1 MSFEVIDLKQGS
13 SEWLDFRKNHI
24 GASEAPIIM
33 GVSPWTTPYGLWQQ
47 KLGLVKDKDKSR
59 AMQGGLDMEPFARKR
74 YEELC
79 GMAVEP
85 VVLKSKK
92 YSFMIASLD
101 GISKDERIV
110 EIKCPGDK
118 DHEMAKHGTVP
129 KKYLFQ
135 LLQQMV
141 VTGQDRVDYFSY
153 RSDDDCIIVPVLLDS
168 LRDQIDELVEREQR
182 FWECLQNLE
191 EPALADSDIQ
201 HNDSLEW
208 MLTAGEYLDV
218 KEQLKILEKK
228 EADCREKLLAL
239 SSGVNSQGGG
249 VILTQHVRKGSVD
262 YSKIPEL
269 KGLDLEPYRKS
280 PSSYWKIREG

>member
-13 SEWLDFRKNHI
+13 SEWLNFRKNHI

-33 GVSPWTTPYGLWQQ
+33 GESPWTTPYGLWQQ
-47 KLGLVKDKDKSR
+47 KLGLVKDKEKSKF
-59 AMQGGLDMEPFARKR
+59 MQHGLDMEPFARKR

-79 GMAVEP
+79 GIAVEP

-101 GISKDERIV
+101 GISKSERIV

-153 RSDDDCIIVPVLLDS
+153 RSDEDCIIVPVLLDS
-168 LRDQIDELVEREQR
+168 LRDQIDGLVEKEQR

-191 EPALADSDIQ
+191 EPALIEDDYVSRS
-201 HNDSLEW
+201 SLEW
-208 MLTAGEYLDV
+208 ELTCVDGLHAKKQAEFW
-218 KEQLKILEKK
+218 EKK
-228 EADCREKLLAL
+228 WADCREKLIVL
-239 SSGVNSQGGG
+239 SEGKNSKGAG
-249 VILTQHVRKGSVD
+249 VIITQHVRKGSVD